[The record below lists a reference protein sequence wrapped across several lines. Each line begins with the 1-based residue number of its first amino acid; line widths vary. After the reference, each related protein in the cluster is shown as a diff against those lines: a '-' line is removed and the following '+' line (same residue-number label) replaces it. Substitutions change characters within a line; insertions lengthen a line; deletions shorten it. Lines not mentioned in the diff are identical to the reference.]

1 MHPAL
6 TLGIAIVA
14 VALLLATRASAR
26 RALDATLE
34 WCDVQLARFERRP
47 IIIAGMLLAV
57 PVTLVTVFSF
67 FPLLYA
73 VYISL
78 FDTRRGTYIA
88 LGNYHRA
95 LADPEFWRSV
105 KVTLYYAIG
114 AVPLTIV
121 LSFVVAWLLFRI
133 TRFRSLF
140 RTVYFLPYVTSAV
153 AAATVW
159 RVLLRPQSGFVNV
172 MLVSVGLEP
181 QKWLIE
187 PRSVFHL
194 ITGGAIPA
202 DVGPS
207 LALCCII
214 AFDIWHSS
222 GFMIVVFL
230 AGLSAIPRQLE
241 ETARLDGASTFG
253 VVRYVTIPLLS
264 PTIFFLVIVSAIK
277 SFQAFNSFYAL
288 VNARGEDTQNLIVY
302 IYAQFYENQHIGY
315 GASIAVIMCVAI
327 VLLTIAQWR
336 IAGRQVYY
344 E

>member
-1 MHPAL
+1 
-6 TLGIAIVA
+6 
-14 VALLLATRASAR
+14 
-26 RALDATLE
+26 
-34 WCDVQLARFERRP
+34 
-47 IIIAGMLLAV
+47 
-57 PVTLVTVFSF
+57 
-67 FPLLYA
+67 
-73 VYISL
+73 
-78 FDTRRGTYIA
+78 
-88 LGNYHRA
+88 
-95 LADPEFWRSV
+95 
-105 KVTLYYAIG
+105 
-114 AVPLTIV
+114 
-121 LSFVVAWLLFRI
+121 LFRI